1 MILFVGLG
9 NPTKE
14 YENTRHNIGFMV
26 IDYLVDY
33 HKASLISKT
42 KFQGELY
49 KHNQNLFLKPTT
61 YMNLS
66 GISVAAVANF
76 YKPDEIVVIHDDIDI
91 NLGSVRIKKGGSSG
105 GHNGI
110 KSIDS
115 HMGNDYIRVRLGVGK
130 LRNKE
135 EAVSF
140 VLGRFTK
147 DESDCVQK
155 IVKYSKDI
163 LEALTKESL
172 EDVIVKYT
180 SKKGICE

>member
-14 YENTRHNIGFMV
+14 YANTRHNIGFMA
-26 IDYLVDY
+26 IDYLVGC
-33 HKASLISKT
+33 HNASLISKT
-42 KFQGELY
+42 KFHGELY

-66 GISVAAVANF
+66 GQSVATVVQY
-76 YKPDEIVVIHDDIDI
+76 YKPDEVVVIHDDIAI
-91 NLGSVRIKKGGSSG
+91 NLGSIKIKKGGSSG

-115 HMGNDYIRVRLGVGK
+115 HIGSEYIRLRLGVGSPK
-130 LRNKE
+130 DRQSTVN
-135 EAVSF
+135 F
-140 VLGRFTK
+140 VLGNFSECEK
-147 DESDCVQK
+147 GCVEK
-155 IVKYSKDI
+155 IIHYAKEV

-172 EDVIVKYT
+172 ENVIIKYN

>member
-26 IDYLVDY
+26 IDHLISYY
-33 HKASLISKT
+33 KASLISKT
-42 KFQGELY
+42 KFYGELY
-49 KHNQNLFLKPTT
+49 KYNQNLFLKPTT

-66 GISVAAVANF
+66 GQSVLAVCNF
-76 YKPDEIVVIHDDIDI
+76 FKPDEVVVIHDDIEI
-91 NLGSVRIKKGGSSG
+91 SLGSVRIKKGGSSG

-115 HMGNDYIRVRLGVGK
+115 VIGNDYIRLRLGVGFPK
-130 LRNKE
+130 NKDE
-135 EAVSF
+135 VVNF
-140 VLGRFTK
+140 VLGKFSK
-147 DESDCVQK
+147 EELNCVQK
-155 IVKYSKDI
+155 IIHYSKEA

-172 EDVIVKYT
+172 EDVIIKYT
-180 SKKGICE
+180 SKKGICK